1 MRKIKIKINYI
12 YYMIMNYSLTGDRTL
27 NSLFNMLITYI
38 ILMIISV
45 IFLLKTL

>member
-38 ILMIISV
+38 ILIISV